1 MKQNYLKHQC
11 LFKNKMFNKF
21 MKNIL
26 LLVIYTINHNQ
37 SSCGHHMILE
47 VG

>member
-1 MKQNYLKHQC
+1 
-11 LFKNKMFNKF
+11 

-37 SSCGHHMILE
+37 SSCGHHMILK
-47 VG
+47 VGWVYRPCSFEQTS